1 MKTFGEISM
10 SGQETSVTFATNH
23 DVSIT
28 PISAVPEWV
37 LAKLDSREGDFVIS
51 RPYGRGSSILVNSL
65 GVQVVEAFRQSCSIP
80 DALRSVCEQQGVAA
94 EGLVRAVYPLLEK
107 LIEQNFLVK
116 EEELRD
122 LSQSLS
128 TKSYNVGEFFREYLI
143 LAKVQQYD
151 DSAVFKVQLPDGA
164 YGALKVLRLGTGE
177 LIDNFK
183 REHAI
188 LVQLDGG
195 VSPKVI
201 DAEVESGDL
210 FILTEWIE
218 GCSIVDWC
226 NSLVNLPHARRFAEL
241 KEIVLKTLSA
251 YHTLHSLGVI
261 HSDIW
266 AKNIIVDQQKR
277 VRLIDFGLSRHAST
291 DRLFG
296 IPPRGNAEF
305 YKAPDL
311 ASAQLNKVTPQAA
324 TVESDIYSLGVL
336 LYLLVVGKFYVEFSL
351 GKDEQN
357 RQVCEDRMIP
367 FEERGAIPWPEME
380 ALLSEMLS
388 KDASQRIASLELCVS
403 KVKHMPEPSEI
414 IEDGSPTG
422 EVDPIPFIRSYVG
435 ESFSTPLL
443 APTASLFMGVGGLAY
458 CFLRSAL
465 LLKDHGLLREAEFTT
480 CLARAWME
488 AGPEGSINPTTFIDR
503 NEVGAHTLFHHAEGI
518 AMLEALVA
526 HATQDHA
533 SLKKAC
539 LRFIDGAQ
547 ARPEAAEYMT
557 GKAGILNALR
567 QLTYLVVENE
577 ELVVLGN
584 ELAEKIVEELESF
597 PSVSQSSI
605 RFIGFAHGWAGI
617 LHTLLAWGRDYN
629 RGIIDR
635 VFPFLQQLNGMRV
648 QTMRGSYW
656 PRHLDEPVSAGDF
669 PSWCSGTAGQ
679 ILLWLEAFKATND
692 SAWLTNAIEAGTH
705 VVHTGNSEFD
715 LCCGSTGGALC
726 LAHLYAC
733 TGNSEWLQSAEKLL
747 SKSQAYATAYIH
759 SLFKG
764 IPGMEVS
771 RLELRSP
778 GSIAFPTVASDAY
791 GPALS
796 VGALVRN

>member
-1 MKTFGEISM
+1 M
-10 SGQETSVTFATNH
+10 SGQETGVTFATNH
-23 DVSIT
+23 DVTIT

-37 LAKLDSREGDFVIS
+37 LAKLGSREGDFVIS

-65 GVQVVEAFRQSCSIP
+65 GVEVVEAFRHGSSVP
-80 DALRSVCEQQGVAA
+80 DALRSICEQQGVAA

-107 LIEQNFLVK
+107 LLEQSFLVK
-116 EEELRD
+116 EEELRG

-128 TKSYNVGEFFREYLI
+128 TKTYNVGEYFGEYLI
-143 LAKVQQYD
+143 VAKIQQYD
-151 DSAVFKVQLPDGA
+151 DSAVFKVQLPDGR

-177 LIDNFK
+177 VIDNFR

-188 LVQLDGG
+188 LVHLDGV

-210 FILTEWIE
+210 FILTEWVE
-218 GCSIVDWC
+218 GCSIVDWG
-226 NSLVNLPHARRFAEL
+226 NSLVNLPHAKRFTEL
-241 KEIVLKTLSA
+241 KEIVLKTISA

-266 AKNIIVDQQKR
+266 GKNILVDQYKR
-277 VRLIDFGLSRHAST
+277 VRLIDFGLSRYALT

-296 IPPRGNAEF
+296 VPPRGNAEF

-357 RQVCEDRMIP
+357 RQVCEDSMIP
-367 FEERGAIPWPEME
+367 FDERGACPWPEME
-380 ALLSEMLS
+380 ALLGEMLR
-388 KDASQRIASLELCVS
+388 KDASQRIASLEPCVS
-403 KVKHMPEPSEI
+403 KVKHMLEPTEK
-414 IEDGSPTG
+414 IEDGSLTG
-422 EVDPIPFIRSYVG
+422 EVDPIPFLRSYVG

-458 CFLRSAL
+458 GFLRSAL

-480 CLARAWME
+480 SLARSWME
-488 AGPEGSINPTTFIDR
+488 AGPEGSINPTTFIDK
-503 NEVGAHTLFHHAEGI
+503 NEVGTHTVFHHAEGI

-567 QLTYLVVENE
+567 QLSYLVVENE
-577 ELVVLGN
+577 ELVSLGN
-584 ELAEKIVEELESF
+584 ELATEIVEELESF

-605 RFIGFAHGWAGI
+605 RFVGFAHGWTGI
-617 LHTLLAWGRDYN
+617 LHTLLAWGRAYDQDL
-629 RGIIDR
+629 IDR
-635 VFPFLQQLNGMRV
+635 VVPFLQQLNGMKV
-648 QTMRGSYW
+648 QTIRGSYW

-669 PSWCSGTAGQ
+669 PSWCSGTAGH
-679 ILLWLEAFKATND
+679 ILLWVEAFKATKD

-705 VVHTGNSEFD
+705 VVHTRNSQFD

-726 LAHLYAC
+726 VAHLYAL
-733 TGNSEWLQSAEKLL
+733 TGDSEWLQSAEKLL
-747 SKSQAYATAYIH
+747 SQSQPYSTAYIH

-764 IPGMEVS
+764 IPGMEVA

-778 GSIAFPTVASDAY
+778 ASIAFPTVASDGY

-796 VGALVRN
+796 VGSLGRAE